1 MLTNKIKLLLFPIVF
16 FSLHVSAHPVIYKG
30 GFDLETESNPMMTN
44 IMTSYTF
51 NTQTS
56 VGAEYFK
63 YLPLSYVGAREF
75 YFAKLNYRAYRWNN
89 IDSQGN
95 IYLSAGA
102 GQQRKDNILTSSSI
116 GEFHADWED
125 RDYYLSGFQ
134 KYMSLKDED
143 PLWLSRARVGFSPF
157 RADYEDINIW
167 FIAQFEKTNGNHW
180 ETTPLMRTFYKN
192 ILWELGA
199 SLNGNY
205 QFNLMFHM

>member
-1 MLTNKIKLLLFPIVF
+1 MFTHKIKFFIATLLC
-16 FSLHVSAHPVIYKG
+16 SLALSAHPVIYKG
-30 GFDLETESNPMMTN
+30 GFDLETESSPMMAN
-44 IMTSYTF
+44 IMTNYTF
-51 NTQTS
+51 HMQAS
-56 VGAEYFK
+56 VGVEYLKF
-63 YLPLSYVGAREF
+63 LPMSLMGAREF

-102 GQQRKDNILTSSSI
+102 GQQRKDDEFTGTSI

-125 RDYYLSGFQ
+125 RDYYVAGFQ
-134 KYMSLKDED
+134 KYISLKDED

-157 RADYEDINIW
+157 RADYNDLNIW
-167 FIAQFEKTNGNHW
+167 FIAQFEKTNGEHW

-205 QFNLMFHM
+205 QFNFMFHL